1 MSPGV
6 LEGYRRIWQPR
17 IDRTLEEIHEE
28 LERDPD
34 VLPGLSAAMK
44 YAVLEGGKRLRPL
57 LALSA
62 LRAAGGQE
70 ESGLA
75 AACSL
80 ELVHA
85 YSLVHDDLPAMDNDD
100 FRRGKPTCHKLF
112 GEALAILA
120 GDGLLT
126 HAFFLLARSMA
137 PERVG
142 QGVALLARCAGPQG
156 MVGGQAYDIQPVER
170 EPTLSEVARI
180 HRLKTAA
187 LIEASVGL
195 GGLLAAASPEVLSRL
210 ALFGRALG
218 LAYQIVDDLLDWTG
232 ADHTLGRP
240 SGADESK
247 NRRTYP
253 RLAGYQGSRVQV
265 LSLLVQARDQLCGLG
280 PQADILRALA
290 SFVQQRLEE
299 IDPGKRGR

>member
-17 IDRTLEEIHEE
+17 IDRALEGILEE

-62 LRAAGGQE
+62 LRAAGGE
-70 ESGLA
+70 EERGLE

-100 FRRGKPTCHKLF
+100 FRRGKPTCHKRF

-126 HAFFLLARSMA
+126 HAFCVLARSMA

-142 QGVALLARCAGPQG
+142 QGVLLLARCAGPQG
-156 MVGGQAYDIQPVER
+156 MVGGQAYDIQPVE
-170 EPTLSEVARI
+170 EAPTLNEVARI
-180 HRLKTAA
+180 HQLKTAA

-195 GGLLAAASPEVLSRL
+195 GGLLAAASAEVLRHL
-210 ALFGRALG
+210 QLYGRALG

-232 ADHTLGRP
+232 ADQTLGRP

-253 RLAGYQGSRVQV
+253 RLEGYQGSRKQV
-265 LSLLVQARDQLCGLG
+265 LSLLVQARGELCGLG
-280 PQADILRALA
+280 PQADILLALA

-299 IDPGKRGR
+299 IDPGKRGS